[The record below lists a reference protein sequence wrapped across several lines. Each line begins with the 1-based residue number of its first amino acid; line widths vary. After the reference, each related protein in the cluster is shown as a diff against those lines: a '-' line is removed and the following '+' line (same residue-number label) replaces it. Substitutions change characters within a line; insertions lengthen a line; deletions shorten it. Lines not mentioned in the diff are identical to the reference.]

1 MTTPRVLI
9 TNDDGIA
16 APGIRRLARAAADH
30 GFDVVVAAPSEESSG
45 VSAAMTAVVE
55 DGRVVIDRR
64 ELATLEGIPT
74 FAVSASPGY
83 IVTLGRLGA
92 FGDAPDLVMA
102 GINRGANAGNA
113 VLHSGTVG
121 ACLTAASG
129 GLKALAVSLDVLTPT
144 AGSAASGGAA
154 IADIDNVDDETRN
167 WQTAADLARKLMPAL
182 LTAPDGTVINLN
194 VPDRRPEGVRGLTR
208 ARLARFGQVQMTI
221 AEATEDYV
229 RMSMKE
235 EEARPEPG
243 TDLALLLEGWATV
256 TAIHTITADESVKL
270 PLEDS
275 AMTTSRSAE

>member
-1 MTTPRVLI
+1 MSAQRVLV

-16 APGIRRLARAAADH
+16 APGVRYLARAAVDH

-45 VSAAMTAVVE
+45 ISAAMTAVVSE
-55 DGRVVIDRR
+55 GRVVIDRR
-64 ELATLEGIPT
+64 ELAMLNGVPA

-92 FGDAPDLVMA
+92 FGDPPELVMS

-121 ACLTAASG
+121 ACLTGASA
-129 GLKALAVSLDVLTPT
+129 GLRALAVSLDVLTPT

-154 IADIDNVDDETRN
+154 LANLDKVSDEARN
-167 WQTAADLARKLMPAL
+167 WKTAAELARKLMPAL
-182 LTAPDGTVINLN
+182 TTAREGTVINLN
-194 VPDRRPEGVRGLTR
+194 VPDRMHEEVRGMRR

-221 AEATEDYV
+221 AEAAEDYV

-256 TAIHTITADESVKL
+256 TAIHTIIADESVEL
-270 PLEDS
+270 PLDNG
-275 AMTTSRSAE
+275 